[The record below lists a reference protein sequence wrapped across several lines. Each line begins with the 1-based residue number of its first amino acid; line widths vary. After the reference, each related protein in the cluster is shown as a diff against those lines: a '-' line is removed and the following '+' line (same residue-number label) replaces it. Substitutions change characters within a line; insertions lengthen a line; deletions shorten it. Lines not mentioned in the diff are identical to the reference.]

1 MVVQFPR
8 DASPGRAGLY
18 ILKGKTNGHLR
29 WRFCSTALEA
39 EARFYNGPSS
49 DASWTFLLYVKSG
62 GRASSLLPKSPAW
75 TSKGKRKPRAWAQ
88 ADGPKDQ
95 PPFLCFG
102 LQPCWTTAHHTLSQ
116 APASAL
122 LRLSGP
128 LPAAWGVPAH
138 PLTPTSSETCSL
150 HLLTPTIHPES
161 SSCRLFEQVPLEH
174 VPSELPLLLTPVCST
189 WTESPLM
196 ARPCTEG
203 GLTKY
208 LLSWKESS
216 PSLCIEAGLS
226 KRHPHGWGS
235 GLLVRPPKKVT
246 SPMFSETSPNTQ
258 WPCHLTIFTFQLS
271 TKHVLPC
278 PTSVPWDLSWN
289 PSYTSASIT
298 SFVP

>member
-161 SSCRLFEQVPLEH
+161 SSCRLFEQG
-174 VPSELPLLLTPVCST
+174 
-189 WTESPLM
+189 SPG
-196 ARPCTEG
+196 ARPLWTATPADPCVFHLDWEPTDGPALHWRRTHEISVE
-203 GLTKY
+203 L
-208 LLSWKESS
+208 
-216 PSLCIEAGLS
+216 
-226 KRHPHGWGS
+226 KR
-235 GLLVRPPKKVT
+235 
-246 SPMFSETSPNTQ
+246 
-258 WPCHLTIFTFQLS
+258 I
-271 TKHVLPC
+271 
-278 PTSVPWDLSWN
+278 
-289 PSYTSASIT
+289 
-298 SFVP
+298 